1 MSRRSNVLGG
11 VGVDVSPT
19 SNSTINNNIV
29 IRNVP
34 TEQTESSPKL
44 VSYDNPYTEERDVAS
59 AEKRLEAI
67 EELVL
72 LPNGKTAEQSSPKEN
87 DLCKALSLMLDVVY
101 ENPLIINKYV
111 VTDAAT
117 LRELIRLLTNS
128 NEVKIFIEDPECQC
142 IKNNFAKV
150 SSIHVISNG
159 VTNEFKYSHQN
170 AKYLLDKHHIST
182 KYILN

>member
-34 TEQTESSPKL
+34 TEPSSVESSPKL

-67 EELVL
+67 EELV
-72 LPNGKTAEQSSPKEN
+72 PNEN
-87 DLCKALSLMLDVVY
+87 DLCKALSLMVDVVY

-111 VTDAAT
+111 VTDATT

>member
-34 TEQTESSPKL
+34 TEPSSVESSPKL

-67 EELVL
+67 GELV
-72 LPNGKTAEQSSPKEN
+72 PNEN
-87 DLCKALSLMLDVVY
+87 DLCKALSLMVDVVY

>member
-44 VSYDNPYTEERDVAS
+44 VSYNNADPNPYDLTVERDVAS

-67 EELVL
+67 GELV
-72 LPNGKTAEQSSPKEN
+72 PNEN
-87 DLCKALSLMLDVVY
+87 DLCKALLLMVDVVY

-142 IKNNFAKV
+142 IKNDFAKV

-159 VTNEFKYSHQN
+159 VTNEFK
-170 AKYLLDKHHIST
+170 
-182 KYILN
+182 

>member
-34 TEQTESSPKL
+34 TEPSSVESSPKL

-67 EELVL
+67 EELV
-72 LPNGKTAEQSSPKEN
+72 PKEN

-111 VTDAAT
+111 VTDAST